1 MKKVCQRQ
9 NKSCFLKSLILN
21 KPIKKLRKLPDQTES
36 MNEMTPTVTAKIIT
50 KTEDVLW
57 WYAKLKRK
65 L

>member
-21 KPIKKLRKLPDQTES
+21 KPITKLRKTIKPQKNKLPDQTES

-50 KTEDVLW
+50 KTEDVL
-57 WYAKLKRK
+57 
-65 L
+65 

>member
-1 MKKVCQRQ
+1 
-9 NKSCFLKSLILN
+9 
-21 KPIKKLRKLPDQTES
+21 

>member
-21 KPIKKLRKLPDQTES
+21 KPITKLRKTIQKNKLPDQTES

-50 KTEDVLW
+50 KTEDVL
-57 WYAKLKRK
+57 
-65 L
+65 